1 MARRKEKPRPAK
13 AAVKRRSRK
22 SAPAAT
28 RVAAKAAK
36 RSSEDTIAA
45 PAEPEGPT
53 ALTLPETLD
62 SASASSIKDLLLA
75 RRGTPVVVDASQVR
89 RTGMQAV
96 QILISAAQT
105 WQADGQKYFVANPT
119 QEFIDTLALVGVSRE
134 QLSVEGYPG

>member
-1 MARRKEKPRPAK
+1 MARRKGKSRPATV
-13 AAVKRRSRK
+13 AVKRRSRK

-36 RSSEDTIAA
+36 RSEDTIAA
-45 PAEPEGPT
+45 PAEPEGLT